1 MSLAVSVTE
10 VLRNFAE
17 YVNRVVYRGETFL
30 LVRGGKPVAMLSPV
44 PAGRRLGDLPSLLA
58 SLPRLSSEEAAS
70 FARDLE
76 EARTELDRAPERDPW
91 ES

>member
-1 MSLAVSVTE
+1 MKLAVSVTE

-17 YVNRVVYRGETFL
+17 YVNRVVYRGESFL
-30 LVRGGKPVAMLSPV
+30 LIRGGKPVAMLSPV
-44 PAGRRLGDLPSLLA
+44 PTGRRLGDLPTLLA
-58 SLPRLSSEEAAS
+58 SLPRLSPEEAAS

-76 EARTELDRAPERDPW
+76 EARAQLERAPERDPW